1 MALVAEDGT
10 GKSDAN
16 SYISLA
22 DAETYFT
29 NRGIPAAWSAA
40 TNAEKEA
47 ALVSATQFIDA
58 NYEWA
63 TGVIG
68 SETQALGWPRSG
80 AYDRFGRSI
89 SSTVV
94 PPRVEDAC
102 CEASLRALSGDL
114 LADQTQKV
122 IEEEVTGAVRVRYS
136 EDAAQGTLYPLIDA
150 LLIGLAAST
159 TYQVEIVRS

>member
-29 NRGIPAAWSAA
+29 NRGVPASWTAA

-47 ALVSATQFIDA
+47 ALVSATQYLDA

-63 TGVIG
+63 TGDIG
-68 SETQALGWPRSG
+68 SDTQALGWPRSG

-89 SSTVV
+89 ESTVV

-102 CEASLRALSGDL
+102 CEAAVRALDGDL
-114 LADQTQKV
+114 LGDQTQKV
-122 IEEEVTGAVRVRYS
+122 VEEEVTGAVRVRYS
-136 EDAAQGTLYPLIDA
+136 EAAPQGTTYPLIDA
-150 LLIGLAAST
+150 LLLGLAMST
-159 TYQVEIVRS
+159 LYQVEVVRS